1 MICPKCKKE
10 NEDSAKFCGH
20 CGELLESNED
30 TVVLKDISTKL
41 KEEKQPK
48 KYRDKTIPIVLGLS
62 CLALLLAL
70 LLYAVNGGFKK
81 GVVCDS
87 GSENY
92 FKVKYTA
99 YEKNGKVNKVSLY
112 MEEIDEESVLD
123 EVGLEQIEKLL
134 SEDAAINNETDG
146 VSMNYKVV
154 KKDKAELHIDVTMEL
169 DKIGDGYY
177 GSMFVPYNPEWK
189 DMTIDE
195 FKKYMESYEGLS
207 CK

>member
-20 CGELLESNED
+20 CGEVLESNED
-30 TVVLKDISTKL
+30 TVILKDISTKL

-48 KYRDKTIPIVLGLS
+48 KYRDKTIPIVLGLT
-62 CLALLLAL
+62 CLALVLAF
-70 LLYAVNGGFKK
+70 LLYVVNGGLKK
-81 GVVCDS
+81 GMVCESSPEDF
-87 GSENY
+87 

-99 YEKNGKVNKVSLY
+99 YEKDGKVNKVSLH
-112 MEEIDEESVLD
+112 MEEIDEDGVLSEESLN
-123 EVGLEQIEKLL
+123 EIEKLL
-134 SEDAAINNETDG
+134 KEDAEINNETNG
-146 VSMNYKVV
+146 VSMSYKVV
-154 KKDKAELHIDVTMEL
+154 KKAKAELHVDVTMEL
-169 DKIGDGYY
+169 DKIDDSYY

-195 FKKYMESYEGLS
+195 FKSIMESYEGLS